1 MHQILI
7 GELGR
12 SKKCF
17 YLGFDILSLL
27 LNGKIAKIAIYEKGW
42 VNDRTNYDFPW
53 SRWVPRLKYIYIKFQ
68 SDWLLVC
75 LITKEPLD

>member
-1 MHQILI
+1 MPEILI

-12 SKKCF
+12 PEKCF

-27 LNGKIAKIAIYEKGW
+27 LKGKIAKIVIYKGW

-53 SRWVPRLKYIYIKFQ
+53 SRWVPK
-68 SDWLLVC
+68 LVYLYKV
-75 LITKEPLD
+75 LI